1 MQRPR
6 GRSIPSICEEHG
18 SQWGPNAVRKGEKD
32 GRGSQKNSEDGGM
45 GMGWGVAATI
55 RALLVTL
62 KDFGFYTE

>member
-1 MQRPR
+1 MLP
-6 GRSIPSICEEHG
+6 
-18 SQWGPNAVRKGEKD
+18 KGEKD

-45 GMGWGVAATI
+45 GMGWGVAATS